1 MQFWLR
7 LAWRE
12 IQNNRKF
19 SIFFVLNLAI
29 GLIGFLALNS
39 FNASVQN
46 QLGRDAKGILTA
58 DIAVNSTRPF
68 KEKELK
74 QIFDSLQP
82 IEQSQQISFV
92 SMSAND
98 FNSRL
103 SQIIAVDSGF
113 PLYGEL
119 ELQERG
125 IIGPLEVAQVLKN
138 PVIWVYPDLLT
149 ALNLELG
156 DSLQIG
162 TKTFQIDD
170 IVLQDPGTTFSTFGV
185 TSRIYMGYGHVQK
198 TGLTELGRSR
208 VVYRQYYKL
217 NPETDGELAA
227 EKLENDLDQLG
238 EESYVLRVQTP
249 ISASQQ
255 VGRALGYLNDY
266 LGIVSLVALF
276 LAGLGAA
283 YLFREYLHGRLHEVA
298 ILMSLGAFRKSTY
311 LLLLIQ
317 ILILGGIAVI
327 VATLASLALLQV
339 LPILVVDF
347 LPIGFEKGIPWVSL
361 GIAVVLGTFGSL
373 VFCLPV
379 LVSIHHI
386 QPIVLLRDKSRS
398 FSKASGSWKMGLL
411 SYLPGII
418 IYGGLAIWVAGLIRG
433 ALFLFLFT
441 VAMILL
447 ALWSWFLFKF
457 CGYISYRQKPVMKI
471 ALRSLNRNR
480 IAAISCFLSMSLGT
494 LLVNLIP
501 QLQRGIIEE
510 IERPDDSRVPTFF
523 VFDIQEDQV
532 QGLEDLLIKQGFKL
546 ENLSPMVRARLSTIN
561 GQVYKGQYRFD
572 AIRDRDM
579 ERMLRAR
586 IHNLSYLSTDQ
597 LGDNIVEGSPLLGS
611 YDQSQDKLAQISLE
625 KRWADWRE
633 IEVGDRIVFD
643 VAGIPIETEVKNLR
657 KVVWTSFQPAFF
669 ILMQQGILEDA
680 PKVFLGSI
688 KNIPIEDRLSLQ
700 NKIVQIYPNISVID
714 VSRLVERIFSVI
726 DKITIAVNLMAYL
739 AILAGLVVL
748 YSIARQ
754 EAQSRVWEMNL
765 LKTLGARFSMVMH
778 IVQAEFGVLA
788 LSAAVSGLTIS
799 LFFSWVIS
807 WVMFD
812 NLWTINWS
820 SNIATLLGVVALS
833 LMTASIATHGTLKRK
848 PLELLQTY

>member
-1 MQFWLR
+1 M
-7 LAWRE
+7 
-12 IQNNRKF
+12 
-19 SIFFVLNLAI
+19 
-29 GLIGFLALNS
+29 
-39 FNASVQN
+39 
-46 QLGRDAKGILTA
+46 
-58 DIAVNSTRPF
+58 
-68 KEKELK
+68 
-74 QIFDSLQP
+74 
-82 IEQSQQISFV
+82 
-92 SMSAND
+92 
-98 FNSRL
+98 
-103 SQIIAVDSGF
+103 
-113 PLYGEL
+113 
-119 ELQERG
+119 
-125 IIGPLEVAQVLKN
+125 
-138 PVIWVYPDLLT
+138 T
-149 ALNLELG
+149 ALKLELG

-170 IVLQDPGTTFSTFGV
+170 IVLQDPGTSFSTFGV
-185 TSRIYMGYGHVQK
+185 TSRIYMGYEHVQT
-198 TGLTELGRSR
+198 TGLTEVGRSR

-217 NPETDGELAA
+217 NPETDGESAA
-227 EKLENDLDQLG
+227 ERLENDLDQLG
-238 EESYVLRVQTP
+238 EESYALRVQTP
-249 ISASQQ
+249 TSASQQ

-283 YLFREYLHGRLHEVA
+283 YLFREYLHSRLHEIA
-298 ILMSLGAFRKSTY
+298 ILMSLGASRKSTY
-311 LLLLIQ
+311 LMLLIQ
-317 ILILGGIAVI
+317 IFILGGIAVI

-339 LPILVVDF
+339 LPFLVADF
-347 LPIGFEKGIPWVSL
+347 LPIGFQQEIHWASMGV
-361 GIAVVLGTFGSL
+361 AVVLGTTGSL
-373 VFCLPV
+373 IFCLPV
-379 LVSIHHI
+379 LVSIHQV
-386 QPIVLLRDKSRS
+386 QPIVLLSNTSRE
-398 FSKASGSWKMGLL
+398 FSNGNSWELSLL
-411 SYLPGII
+411 SYTPGLL
-418 IYGGLAIWVAGLIRG
+418 IYGGLAVWVAGLIRG
-433 ALFLFLFT
+433 SLFLLLFT

-447 ALWSWFLFKF
+447 AIWSWFLFKF
-457 CGYISYRQKPVMKI
+457 CGHLSYHQRPVLKI

-510 IERPDDSRVPTFF
+510 IERPHSSRVPTFF
-523 VFDIQEDQV
+523 VFDIQEEQAR
-532 QGLEDLLIKQGFKL
+532 GLEELIIQQGFTL

-561 GQVYKGQYRFD
+561 GQIYKGQYRFD
-572 AIRDRDM
+572 SIRDKDM

-586 IHNLSYLSTDQ
+586 IHNLSYLFYDQ
-597 LGDNIVEGSPLLGS
+597 PRDNIVEGSPLSGR
-611 YDQSQDKLAQISLE
+611 YDPFEDKPVQISLE

-688 KNIPIEDRLSLQ
+688 KNIPIENRLSLQ

-714 VSRLVERIFSVI
+714 VSRLVERIFGVI

-812 NLWTINWS
+812 NLWTINWT
-820 SNIATLLGVVALS
+820 SNIATLLGVVGLS

-848 PLELLQTY
+848 PLALLQTH

>member
-82 IEQSQQISFV
+82 VEQSQQISFV

-125 IIGPLEVAQVLKN
+125 IIGPLEVAQVLKK

-162 TKTFQIDD
+162 TKTFKIDD
-170 IVLQDPGTTFSTFGV
+170 VVLQDPGTTFSTFGV
-185 TSRIYMGYGHVQK
+185 TSRIYMGYEHVQK

-217 NPETDGELAA
+217 NPETDEEIAA

-238 EESYVLRVQTP
+238 EESYALRVQTP

-283 YLFREYLHGRLHEVA
+283 YLFREYLHSHLHEVA

-339 LPILVVDF
+339 LPFLVVDF
-347 LPIGFEKGIPWVSL
+347 LPIGFQKEIPWASL
-361 GIAVVLGTFGSL
+361 GVAVVLGTIGSL
-373 VFCLPV
+373 IFCLPV
-379 LVSIHHI
+379 LVSIRHI
-386 QPIVLLRDKSRS
+386 QPVVLLRDKSRR
-398 FSKASGSWKMGLL
+398 FSKERNSWKLSLL
-411 SYLPGII
+411 SYLPGLL

-433 ALFLFLFT
+433 MLFLILFT

-447 ALWSWFLFKF
+447 AIWSGFLFKF
-457 CGYISYRQKPVMKI
+457 CGYISNRQGPVLKI

-494 LLVNLIP
+494 LLINLIP
-501 QLQRGIIEE
+501 QLQRGITEE
-510 IERPDDSRVPTFF
+510 IERPDNSRVPTFL

-532 QGLEDLLIKQGFKL
+532 QGLEDLLIQQGFKL

-611 YDQSQDKLAQISLE
+611 YDQSQDKLVQISLE

-643 VAGIPIETEVKNLR
+643 VAGIPIETEVRNLR

-669 ILMQQGILEDA
+669 ILMQKGILEDA

-688 KNIPIEDRLSLQ
+688 KNIPIENRLSLQ

-754 EAQSRVWEMNL
+754 EAQSRVWETNL
-765 LKTLGARFSMVMH
+765 LKTLGARFSMVMQ
-778 IVQAEFGVLA
+778 IVQVEFGVLA

-799 LFFSWVIS
+799 LFFSWFIS

-820 SNIATLLGVVALS
+820 SNIATLMGVVALS
-833 LMTASIATHGTLKRK
+833 LMTASMATHGTLKRK
-848 PLELLQTY
+848 PLALLQTH